1 MNVPVI
7 SSSAKRPFFLTVLLP
22 LVLATGVA
30 QAQTTVTFRQG
41 VNGYTGTDDTMLQQS
56 AAGTNAG
63 GQPTIDIVGGTSVKQ
78 GLLRFNNI
86 IGTGTGQIPPNAQ
99 ILTATLSL
107 NVWTAGSGVAVHK
120 MMSTWTEASTWT
132 SMTGGLTIGDTEAWW
147 TAEDTKTNLAT
158 GVATFNVIKAV
169 QDWANGE
176 PNHGFALMQV
186 ASGTTTLRLDSSE
199 STFTTELPRLSVT
212 YTAGGGGGGGAP
224 TITAVAPAPG
234 ATNVG
239 ANGQVNMEVSVS
251 DPDNDPLT
259 VTFYG
264 REKTA
269 GGTPGQ
275 DFTLVQIPDTQ
286 WYSDNAGRGKIEDFR
301 NMTSWIVS
309 NKNALNVQ
317 FVAHMG
323 DLVQDNDDQEQEWIN
338 ADSAMKIIENP
349 TTTQLPH
356 GIPWGGAP
364 GNHDTN
370 KSGGA
375 NRFWNQYFGTS
386 RWNGRTYFR
395 GGYTDGTTDANYQFF
410 SAGGMD
416 FIVINLE
423 YRPSATMI
431 AWADA
436 LLKANPTRRGIVTSH
451 EILQAH
457 LDAGTPVDQAP
468 YYNQGRAIYEGLRN
482 NPNFFLMLCGHWHG
496 EGRRTENYLGRQ
508 IHAVLCNYQTDANG
522 GDSWLRYLV
531 FSPANNTITSNV
543 IRTRDGSRRT
553 GSDSQ
558 FTLGYPMSSAS
569 INAEW
574 VALGTSNVPAGGTSS
589 SLNWTGLQVGKE
601 YEWYAAASDGGSPA
615 STAPRSFTPGNNTA
629 PTVALTAPANGS
641 TITRPA
647 TVDFAATA
655 TDSDGTIA
663 RVEFYQGTVKVG
675 EDTTAPY
682 AFSWDAPAGSYSLTA
697 VAVDN
702 AGGRA
707 TSSPRSVTVTGS
719 GGGGGT
725 PAPPAISLVYP
736 AANAAAAGGSGRVAL
751 EASVTDPN
759 GDPINV
765 TFYGRPKATSGGGG
779 DFTIA
784 VMPDTQHYTEANG
797 QYIANWRAQGQWI
810 AANRSKENIVY
821 VAHMGDV
828 TEEFDTQKYE
838 WDLADGV
845 MKLIEDPATTGL
857 THGVPWSAV
866 PGNHDLN
873 FNGGGRGSNDYFNQ
887 YFGPTRFQGR
897 PYFGGGITSTDNHCN
912 YMLFSAGGMDFITI
926 NLRHRPTSTM
936 ISWGNAL
943 IQQNANRRAIVTSH
957 EILDDSSGNFTSAG
971 NSIFNG
977 VKNNTNL
984 FLMLC
989 GHMHG
994 ADGEHR
1000 RSDAVGSNTVH
1011 TVVQNYQDRAAG
1023 GGSWFRTF
1031 KFSPATST
1039 IAVKTIQASNGNLET
1054 DADSQFTLAYP
1065 MSGGGGGGTPGP
1077 WTNLG
1082 TVSLPAGIATA
1093 RLDWTGLTAGTQY
1106 EWYAAASDGGTPV
1119 STPERTFTM
1128 ASNTAPTVALT
1139 GPANGS
1145 TITLPATVNF
1155 AATASDSGGSVA
1167 RVEFYANGVQVGQDT
1182 TSPYAFNWT
1191 APAGTHTLSAVAI
1204 DDVGARTTSS
1214 SVTVSVLG
1222 TGNAAP
1228 TVTLTSPANGAVIT
1242 RPALVELAATASDSD
1257 GSVTLV
1263 EFYQGATK
1271 LAEDTSAPYSFSW
1284 DAPAGT
1290 YSLTAIAVDNSGAR
1304 TTSAARSISVVNS
1317 GGGSPTPPTISLV
1330 YPAADSTAAG
1340 GSGRV
1345 TLQAAVADANNDPL
1359 NVTFYGRPKATG
1371 GGEDFTIAVM
1381 PDTQYYT
1388 DENGRYITNWRAQ
1401 ATWLVNNRV
1410 AQNIVYCAH
1419 MGDVTQL
1426 FDSQKY
1432 EWDLA
1437 DGVMKII
1444 ENPVTTTLQHGIPW
1458 GAIPG
1463 NHDLNSSG
1471 NRGSN
1476 DYYNQYFGP
1485 ARFASRPYFGGGITA
1500 SDNHNNYTLF
1510 SAGGMDFVVVNLRHR
1525 ATSTMISWG
1534 NGILNQFPNRRAI
1547 VTSHEILNDNGASWS
1562 GSGQAIF
1569 DGLKNNPNL
1578 FLMLCGHKHEATGE
1592 NRRSDVVSGRTIHT
1606 IVQDYQDRSGGGGGW
1621 FRTYKFSPANNN
1633 ISARTINAVS
1643 GATETDANSQ
1653 FTFNYSMSGGGGGG
1667 TPGPW
1672 VALGTVA
1679 LPPSAPTAYLDW
1691 TGLAAGSQ
1699 YEWYAAVSDGGTP
1712 VSTSPRSFTL
1722 ANNTAPTVALTAP
1735 ANGST
1740 ITLPATVN
1748 FAATASDSGGSVAR
1762 VEFYANGVQV
1772 GQDTTSPY
1780 AFNWAAP
1787 AGTHTLSAVAI
1798 DDAGARTTSSTVTV
1812 SVVSGN
1818 VQPTVAL
1825 TSPANGSTIPLP
1837 NPVNLAATASDSDG
1851 SIVRVEFYQ
1860 GATKLGEDTT
1870 TPYTFSWN
1878 AAPGTYSLT
1887 AVAEDN
1893 AGARVTSSAVS
1904 ITVTNASPAVA
1915 LTSPA
1920 NGSTFRAG
1928 DLLNLEATASDTDG
1942 TVQRVEFFSG
1952 ATKLGED
1959 LVAPFSWPWSVPVGT
1974 HVLTAAAVDN
1984 FGARTVSAAITIT
1997 ATTNAPPT
2005 VALIAPANGESIPLP
2020 NPVNLA
2026 ATAGDMDGTVAKV
2039 EFWQGSTKIG
2049 EDLAAPFNFPWS
2061 APPGTYSLTAVA
2073 QDNNNARTTS
2083 AAVAVTVTNR
2093 APEVSLDTPA
2103 SGATFT
2109 LPNVV
2114 EIAVTATDAD
2124 SAISRVEFFSG
2135 STKIGQDTFPPYAL
2149 NWNPTPGTHSLTAVA
2164 IDEHGAQGTSAAAVI
2179 TVTNPPPVVAILDPA
2194 SGSTINLPGPFTIL
2208 AQASDPDGTV
2218 TKVEFF
2224 AGNTKLGEDSSAPFT
2239 FGWTPISGS
2248 YSLTATAHDNFGAR
2262 TTSAPVAVT
2271 IANPNNLSPAVALTY
2286 PTDGQQLS
2294 SNSPITLTATA
2305 TDSDGVISKLEF
2317 FQGST
2322 KLGEDLTVPYT
2333 LVWPGAPA
2341 GSYQFSVTATDNDG
2355 AIVSTSPVEV
2365 TLLDNLPP
2373 TITLTAPAND
2383 QNFTGSTVAL
2393 NAAAT
2398 DDDGAIAKVEFYRG
2412 TTKIGEDLSA
2422 PFSFSWTGASNGA
2435 HIISAVATDD
2445 DGARSSSRAARIT
2458 VSAPQTLTFQ
2468 QGTSGYAGALDTG
2481 LRGAAPSTSLA
2492 SASTLSVDGSD
2503 GGSSSQA
2510 LLRFDSLF
2518 GAAANQ
2524 IPPGAT
2530 ATSATLTLQIMNQG
2544 SGFTVHR
2551 MIAPWSESSTWNSL
2565 VNGVSPNGTE
2575 AAATPVTS
2583 VGANDSNANVST
2595 GSRNLTVTSA
2605 VQEWANGVANQG
2617 FALLPYPS
2625 GSDGVDFYT
2634 KEWSSVTQRPK
2645 LSVTFTAP
2653 PRETAPLIVNEVYR
2667 GATAAPA
2674 STEPWHGD
2682 DAVEFLLTQD
2692 LTAAE
2697 LMAYTFGD
2705 SDQSTAAKTTAWR
2718 FENLET
2724 IAPTFRAGTLITVRG
2739 ASHPQD
2745 LSYTPVQGANEDQ
2758 WNLQFSAG
2766 GGHVVLA
2773 ERAPE
2778 ATFALDSLNE
2788 VVWVDSQH
2796 TGLTDLAVAHGL
2808 VWDDP
2813 QSGGIGAFT
2822 SSGSNLAL
2830 AHLTAPA
2837 DQSIVYSGGAGQFFQ
2852 GTKFTNPTSGAP
2864 SLGVPNPQGD
2874 NAAFIAQLRQ
2884 AGPGDLPLIT
2894 MAATDAVA
2902 GEFGPDKTLTFQ
2914 ITRSGPVTSE
2924 LTVNLNASGSAT
2936 AGVDYS
2942 GFTSSMTLPA
2952 NAASASLTLTAI
2964 KDNRPEGPETVR
2976 LSIASGTGYAAGSP
2990 AVAEATIRDRP
3001 VHHWLHH
3008 KLPPTSSRRELWDDD
3023 DDDGDSNLVEYFKGS
3038 SAGDSS
3044 SRHPVSTMPGVH
3056 GPKFRFTRARDL
3068 PDVAGA
3074 VCWSRDLAS
3083 WFPSGATHDDLTVNL
3098 DYQVVSPAGQEPE
3111 TVEVSSTLSGDAA
3124 AAPITLF
3131 FRLEVTPVEE

>member
-1 MNVPVI
+1 
-7 SSSAKRPFFLTVLLP
+7 
-22 LVLATGVA
+22 LVLATSVA

-56 AAGTNAG
+56 ATGTNAG
-63 GQPTIDIVGGTSVKQ
+63 SQPTIDIVGGTSVKQ
-78 GLLRFNNI
+78 GLLRFKNI

-99 ILTATLSL
+99 ILSATLSM

-132 SMTGGLTIGDTEAWW
+132 SLTGGLTIGDTEAWW

-186 ASGTTTLRLDSSE
+186 TSGTTTLRLDSSE
-199 STFTTELPRLSVT
+199 STFTTELPRLSIT

-239 ANGQVNMEVSVS
+239 ANGQVNLEVSVS
-251 DPDNDPLT
+251 DPNNDPLT

-508 IHAVLCNYQTDANG
+508 IHAVLCNYQTEANG
-522 GDSWLRYLV
+522 GDTWLRYLV
-531 FSPANNTITSNV
+531 FSPSKNTITSNV

-553 GSDSQ
+553 ANDSQ
-558 FTLGYPMSSAS
+558 FTLNYPMSTS
-569 INAEW
+569 IQADW
-574 VALGTSNVPAGGTSS
+574 TSLGTVSVPAGGKAA
-589 SLNWTGLQVGKE
+589 SLSWTGLQSGKE
-601 YEWYAAASDGGSPA
+601 YEWYAAASDGGTPA
-615 STAPRSFTPGNNTA
+615 STAPRSFTPGNNAA
-629 PTVALTAPANGS
+629 PTVALTAPANGA

-655 TDSDGTIA
+655 ADTDGTIA
-663 RVEFYQGTVKVG
+663 RVEFFQGSVKVG
-675 EDTTAPY
+675 EDTTSPY
-682 AFSWDAPAGSYSLTA
+682 AFSWDAPAGTYSLTA

-702 AGGRA
+702 AGGRT
-707 TSSPRSVTVTGS
+707 TSPARSVTVTGS
-719 GGGGGT
+719 GGGGGGT
-725 PAPPAISLVYP
+725 PAPPVISLAYP
-736 AANAAAAGGSGRVAL
+736 AANATAAGGSGRVAL

-759 GDPINV
+759 ADPVTV
-765 TFYGRPKATSGGGG
+765 TFYGRTKATAGTGG

-797 QYIANWRAQGQWI
+797 QYIANWRAQAQWI
-810 AANRSKENIVY
+810 AANRAKENIVY

-857 THGVPWSAV
+857 AQGVPWSAV

-873 FNGGGRGSNDYFNQ
+873 FNGGGRGSNDYYNQ

-897 PYFGGGITSTDNHCN
+897 SYFGGGITASDNHCN
-912 YMLFSAGGMDFITI
+912 YTLFSAGGMNFISV

-936 ISWGNAL
+936 ISWANAL
-943 IQQNANRRAIVTSH
+943 IQQNASRRAMVTSH

-971 NSIFNG
+971 TSIFNG
-977 VKNNTNL
+977 VKANTNL
-984 FLMLC
+984 FLLLC

-1023 GGSWFRTF
+1023 GGGWFRTF

-1039 IAVKTIQASNGNLET
+1039 ISVKTIQATNGNLET

-1065 MSGGGGGGTPGP
+1065 MTGSGGGTPAA

-1082 TVSLPAGIATA
+1082 TVSLASGVSTA

-1119 STPERTFTM
+1119 STTERTFTM
-1128 ASNTAPTVALT
+1128 ANNTAPTVALT
-1139 GPANGS
+1139 APASGA
-1145 TITLPATVNF
+1145 IIALPATVNF
-1155 AATASDSGGSVA
+1155 TATATDTGGSIA
-1167 RVEFYANGVQVGQDT
+1167 RVEFYANGLQVGQDT

-1191 APAGTHTLSAVAI
+1191 APAGSHTLAAVAV
-1204 DDVGARTTSS
+1204 DDLGARTTST
-1214 SVTVSVLG
+1214 SVTVTVTG

-1228 TVTLTSPANGAVIT
+1228 SVALTAPANGAVIT
-1242 RPALVELAATASDSD
+1242 RPALVEIDATASDTD
-1257 GSVTLV
+1257 GSVTVV
-1263 EFYQGATK
+1263 EFFQGATK
-1271 LAEDTSAPYSFSW
+1271 LGEDTSAPYAFSW
-1284 DAPAGT
+1284 DAPAGS
-1290 YSLTAIAVDNSGAR
+1290 YSLTAVAVDNSGAR

-1388 DENGRYITNWRAQ
+1388 DENGRYINNWRAQ

-1485 ARFASRPYFGGGITA
+1485 ARFAGRPYFGGGITA
-1500 SDNHNNYTLF
+1500 NDNHNNYTLF
-1510 SAGGMDFVVVNLRHR
+1510 TAGGMDFVVVNLRHR

-1534 NGILNQFPNRRAI
+1534 NGILNQFPNRRGI
-1547 VTSHEILNDNGASWS
+1547 VTCHEIINDNGASWS

-1653 FTFNYSMSGGGGGG
+1653 FTISYSMSGGGGGG

-1679 LPPSAPTAYLDW
+1679 LPAGAPTAYLDW
-1691 TGLAAGSQ
+1691 TGLTAGSQ

-1722 ANNTAPTVALTAP
+1722 ANNTAPTVALSSP
-1735 ANGST
+1735 AAGAT
-1740 ITLPATVN
+1740 ISLPATVD
-1748 FAATASDSGGSVAR
+1748 FAATASDTGGSITR
-1762 VEFYANGVQV
+1762 VEFYANGNLV

-1780 AFNWAAP
+1780 AFSWSAP
-1787 AGTHTLSAVAI
+1787 LGSHTLSAVAV
-1798 DDAGARTTSSTVTV
+1798 DNNGARTTSATRSVTV
-1812 SVVSGN
+1812 VTGN
-1818 VQPTVAL
+1818 NPPVVAL
-1825 TSPANGSTIPLP
+1825 TSPTNGAVIALP
-1837 NPVNLAATASDSDG
+1837 NSVNLAATATDSDG
-1851 SIVRVEFYQ
+1851 SIARVEFFN

-1870 TPYTFSWN
+1870 SPFTFTWN
-1878 AAPGTYSLT
+1878 AGPGTHSLT

-1893 AGARVTSSAVS
+1893 SGTRVTATAVS
-1904 ITVTNASPAVA
+1904 VTVTNAPPAVT
-1915 LTSPA
+1915 LTAPA
-1920 NGSTFRAG
+1920 NGSSFRAG
-1928 DLLNLEATASDTDG
+1928 DILSLAALASDTDG

-1959 LVAPFSWPWSVPVGT
+1959 TLAPFAFSWAVPAGT

-1984 FGARTVSAAITIT
+1984 YGARTVSASVTIT

-2005 VALIAPANGESIPLP
+2005 VTLTAPTNGQSIPLP

-2026 ATAGDMDGTVAKV
+2026 ANAADPDGTVAKV
-2039 EFWQGSTKIG
+2039 EFWQGTTMIA
-2049 EDLAAPFNFPWS
+2049 EDVAAPYSFTWS
-2061 APPGTYSLTAVA
+2061 APPGTYTLTAVA

-2083 AAVAVTVTNR
+2083 SAVTITVTNR
-2093 APEVSLDTPA
+2093 APQITLDSPA
-2103 SGATFT
+2103 SGTTFT
-2109 LPNVV
+2109 LPDVV
-2114 EIAVTATDAD
+2114 ELTATASDDD
-2124 SAISRVEFFSG
+2124 SAISRVEFYAG
-2135 STKIGQDTFPPYAL
+2135 ATKIGQDSFPPYAL
-2149 NWNPTPGTHSLTAVA
+2149 NWTPPAAGPHTLTAVA
-2164 IDEHGAQGTSAAAVI
+2164 VDEHNAQGTSAPATI
-2179 TVTNPPPVVAILDPA
+2179 TVVNPPPVIAIVDPEA
-2194 SGSTINLPGPFTIL
+2194 GSTVNLPGPFTIL
-2208 AQASDPDGTV
+2208 AEASDADGTV

-2224 AGNTKLGEDSSAPFT
+2224 AGTSKLGEVTAAPFT
-2239 FGWTPISGS
+2239 FGWRPISGT
-2248 YSLTATAHDNFGAR
+2248 YSLTARAHDNLGAQ

-2271 IANPNNLSPAVALTY
+2271 VANPNNTAPSVALTY
-2286 PTDGQQLS
+2286 PSDGQQLP
-2294 SNSPITLTATA
+2294 SNAPVTLTAA
-2305 TDSDGVISKLEF
+2305 ASDADGVVSKLEF
-2317 FQGST
+2317 YQGAT
-2322 KLGEDLTVPYT
+2322 KLGEDLTAPYT
-2333 LVWPGAPA
+2333 LVWPGAAA
-2341 GSYQFSVTATDNDG
+2341 GNYEFTVTATDNDG
-2355 AIVSTSPVEV
+2355 GTATSEAVQV
-2365 TLLDNLPP
+2365 TLMDNLPP
-2373 TITLTAPAND
+2373 TITLSAPANA

-2393 NAAAT
+2393 SAVAT
-2398 DDDGAIAKVEFYRG
+2398 DSDGTVTKVEFYRG

-2422 PFSFSWTGASNGA
+2422 PFTFSWTGVTNGA
-2435 HIISAVATDD
+2435 HVITAVATDD
-2445 DGARSSSRAARIT
+2445 DGARASSRAARIT

-2468 QGTSGYAGALDTG
+2468 QGTNGYTGGLDTG
-2481 LRGAAPSTSLA
+2481 LRGAAPSTSLGA
-2492 SASTLSVDGSD
+2492 SSTLTVDGDDS
-2503 GGSSSQA
+2503 GSQA
-2510 LLRFDSLF
+2510 QILLRFDNLV
-2518 GAAANQ
+2518 GTAASQ
-2524 IPPGAT
+2524 IPAGAT
-2530 ATSATLTLQIMNQG
+2530 VTSATLTVQVMNQG
-2544 SGFTVHR
+2544 SGFAVHR

-2565 VNGVSPNGTE
+2565 VNGVSANGTE
-2575 AAATPVTS
+2575 AVATPVTS
-2583 VGANDSNANVST
+2583 AGANNSSANVTT
-2595 GSRNLTVTSA
+2595 GSLNLTITSA
-2605 VQEWANGVANQG
+2605 VQEWVNGTANQG
-2617 FALLPYPS
+2617 LVLLPYAS
-2625 GSDGVDFYT
+2625 GSDGVDIYT
-2634 KEWSSVTQRPK
+2634 KEWATLTQRPR
-2645 LSVTFTAP
+2645 LSVTFTAA
-2653 PRETAPLIVNEVYR
+2653 PRDAAPLIVNEVFR
-2667 GATAAPA
+2667 GAPAAVA
-2674 STEPWHGD
+2674 STEPWHPD

-2705 SDQSTAAKTTAWR
+2705 SDAATAAKTTAWR
-2718 FENLET
+2718 FQNLESL
-2724 IAPTFRAGTLITVRG
+2724 APTFRAGTLITVAGPG
-2739 ASHPQD
+2739 AAQD
-2745 LSYTPVQGANEDQ
+2745 LSYSPVQGANEDQ
-2758 WNLQFSAG
+2758 WNLQLTAG
-2766 GGHVVLA
+2766 GGHVALV
-2773 ERAPE
+2773 ERASS
-2778 ATFALDSLNE
+2778 ATFTIDASNDA
-2788 VVWVDSQH
+2788 VWVDSQH
-2796 TGLTDLAVAHGL
+2796 TALNDLAISHGV

-2813 QSGGIGAFT
+2813 LSGGIGAFT
-2822 SSGSNLAL
+2822 STGTNLAI
-2830 AHLTAPA
+2830 AHLTAPSRA
-2837 DQSIVYSGGAGQFFQ
+2837 SVAYAGGSGQFFN
-2852 GTKFTNPTSGAP
+2852 GTKFSASGEASLGAP
-2864 SLGVPNPQGD
+2864 NSQGD
-2874 NAAFIAQLRQ
+2874 NAAYISTLRQ
-2884 AGPGDLPLIT
+2884 AAPGDMPLVTI
-2894 MAATDAVA
+2894 AATDAIG
-2902 GEFGPDKTLTFQ
+2902 GEFGADKTIVFTIARSAPLTAA
-2914 ITRSGPVTSE
+2914 I
-2924 LTVNLNASGSAT
+2924 TVNLTAAGTATSGA
-2936 AGVDYS
+2936 DYS
-2942 GFTSSMTLPA
+2942 GFTNTLAIPA
-2952 NAASASLTLTAI
+2952 NAPSATLTLTVL
-2964 KDNRPEGPETVR
+2964 KDNRPEGPEKVRVTV
-2976 LSIASGTGYAAGSP
+2976 ASGTGYAVGSP
-2990 AVAEATIRDRP
+2990 ATAEATILDRP
-3001 VHHWLHH
+3001 VHHWIHNKVPHH
-3008 KLPPTSSRRELWDDD
+3008 SNRRELWDDD
-3023 DDDGDSNLVEYFKGS
+3023 DDDGECNLVEYFKGS
-3038 SAGDSS
+3038 SAGDSR
-3044 SRHPVSTMPGVH
+3044 SRHANTALPGAR

-3068 PDVAGA
+3068 PDASGTVT
-3074 VCWSRDLAS
+3074 WSRDLKN
-3083 WFPSGATHDDLTVNL
+3083 WFASGASNGGLTVTL
-3098 DYQVVSPAGQEPE
+3098 DYHVVSPSGEEPE
-3111 TVEVSSTLSGDAA
+3111 TVEANSELSGAA
-3124 AAPITLF
+3124 AANPGPIF
-3131 FRLEVTPVEE
+3131 YRLEVISTED